1 MHTSRNMPRR
11 VVVAGVILLLS
22 ICWLS
27 WRPGVHAQDI
37 SQFKGATS
45 SQPLALDAEGTL
57 LLVANP
63 DNNTVTLFDVA
74 NDTNKKLAEVPV
86 GEEPNGVAILPNGS
100 RAFVANTVSG
110 TVTVL
115 AINRNSPRPARY
127 VADIRVGTEP
137 YALVL
142 TPNGKKLYVAN
153 ARSNNI
159 TVIDPNT
166 ARVLRTIDNVGFE
179 PRGMAI
185 TNNGD
190 ANDDDETLLVTQFLA
205 LPVATGKIDGED
217 DSKVGLVTMISTG
230 TDAILRSVPVL
241 PLADT
246 GFKAAG
252 DAIARSAAPATP
264 TADDFKFTTGA
275 YPNQLNNVAIRGNFA
290 YLPATGASPNGP
302 VRFDVNTQSLLCVLD
317 LTRNVDAGR
326 TINMHTAVRDQTSV
340 PKLFN
345 TQPWAMAVKHNA
357 DEAYVVSAAS
367 NVVIKLKLDPAGPP
381 TVLRNPLDNGRTHQ
395 IPVGKNPRGIVINA
409 QDRRA
414 YVMNYVSRDVSVI
427 DLAGNE
433 FVSATLR
440 SAALPDPG
448 SPEDVIQVGKELYFT
463 SVGVFDPV
471 TASGQTIT
479 GRMSNNGWG
488 ACSACHP
495 FGLSDNVVWI
505 FASGPRRTIP
515 QHTDFDV
522 NDPSNQRT
530 LNWSAIL
537 DEEEDFEL
545 NIRNVSGGLGLIVGS
560 DGVTQDVNVAALT
573 PQNAGRRQL
582 KVRGVN
588 AWDAIKAYIQV
599 GIRAPISPVSK
610 DDPDVIDG
618 ANIFLQNNC
627 QQCHGGPQWTSAK
640 VRFSPP
646 PAANLVSNTQLI
658 NELQKVGTFDPQAKN
673 EIRATAVAPLGVDGF
688 APASLLS
695 IFAFPRTFFH
705 NGAADSLEQVLD
717 NVPHRA
723 AGTGI
728 DLLDDP
734 ESRRKLIRF
743 LLSIDASTAPY

>member
-1 MHTSRNMPRR
+1 VAIVAAVAI
-11 VVVAGVILLLS
+11 VVLS
-22 ICWLS
+22 AYLGWQPAL
-27 WRPGVHAQDI
+27 HAQQA
-37 SQFKGATS
+37 SQFRGPTS
-45 SQPLALDAEGTL
+45 SQPLALNADGTL

-63 DNNTVTLFDVA
+63 DNNSVTLFDVT

-115 AINRNSPRPARY
+115 AINKNSPRPARF
-127 VADIRVGTEP
+127 VTDIRIGTEP

-159 TVIDPNT
+159 TVIDPST
-166 ARVLRTIDNVGFE
+166 ARVIRTIDNVGIE

-190 ANDDDETLLVTQFLA
+190 ASDDDETLLVSQFLA
-205 LPVATGKIDGED
+205 LPVAAGKVDGED

-230 TDAILRSVPVL
+230 TDTVLRTVTLHPM
-241 PLADT
+241 ADT

-252 DAIARSAAPATP
+252 DAIARIAAPATP

-275 YPNQLNNVAIRGNFA
+275 YPNQLNNIAIHGNFA

-302 VRFDVNTQSLLCVLD
+302 VRFDVNTQSLLSAID
-317 LTRNVDAGR
+317 LTTNLDANR
-326 TINMHTAVRDQTSV
+326 TINMHTFVRDQTSV

-345 TQPWAMAVKHNA
+345 TQPWAMAAKHNT
-357 DEAYVVSAAS
+357 DEAYVVIAAS
-367 NVVIKLKLDPAGPP
+367 NVVLKVNLNPTGPP
-381 TVLRNPLDNGRTHQ
+381 TVPRNPLDNGRVQQ
-395 IPVGKNPRGIVINA
+395 IPVGKNPRGIVVNA
-409 QDRRA
+409 TDRRA

-433 FVSATLR
+433 FVTATLR
-440 SAALPDPG
+440 SSALPDPG
-448 SPEDVIQVGKELYFT
+448 TPEDVIQVGKELYYT
-463 SVGVFDPV
+463 SVGVFDAATPG
-471 TASGQTIT
+471 GQTIT

-522 NDPSNQRT
+522 NDATNQRA

-545 NIRNVSGGLGLIVGS
+545 NIRNVSGGTGLFVVA
-560 DGVTQDVNVAALT
+560 DGVTADPNVAAFT
-573 PQNAGRRQL
+573 PPNTGRRQL

-588 AWDAIKAYIQV
+588 SWDAIRTYIQV
-599 GIRAPISPVSK
+599 GIRAPISPVAK

-618 ANIFLQNNC
+618 ANIFQQSNC

-640 VRFSPP
+640 VRFAPPP
-646 PAANLVSNTQLI
+646 PADLVNNTQLI
-658 NELQKVGTFDPQAKN
+658 NELQKVGTFDSQARN
-673 EIRATAVAPLGVDGF
+673 EVRATAAAPLGADGF

-695 IFAFPRTFFH
+695 IFAFPATFFH
-705 NGAADSLEQVLD
+705 NGSANSLEDVLA
-717 NVPHRA
+717 NVTHRS
-723 AGTGI
+723 AGTGV
-728 DLLDDP
+728 DLLDDS
-734 ESRRKLIRF
+734 EARRKLIRF
-743 LLSIDASTAPY
+743 LLSIDASTAPF